1 MAKPRTKQ
9 QLELENEQLRDRV
22 REVEETLDAIRNGE
36 IDAIVSSGPS
46 GTQVYTLEGAD
57 HAFRVMVETMNE
69 GAVTL
74 SADGTILYAN
84 RQFARMTGA
93 APAEISGRRIHDFV
107 SAADYPSLDNI
118 IGVAGALGVSTE
130 MTLLGGPD
138 PGIPV
143 LVSASPIA
151 FDGMEAVTLVLTDLT
166 ERKRLDDIVA
176 AEKLSR
182 RILEQAQECIAVC
195 IDGCIVRANRALHR
209 LCGCIPL
216 MQPFD
221 KVLPLTVSGPESFS
235 TDIPQSGKTIRDRE
249 ARYQRPD
256 GVTFDLI
263 LSAGPLTGLQNEI
276 LGCVVT
282 LVDVTGVRQAEQRIA
297 GLNRELRQRVQELE
311 AVFDTV
317 PVGLAIAEDP
327 EGRNIR
333 GNPANERMLGLPG
346 GAQLSRRPE
355 SVPGPAPY
363 RALRDGLDLA
373 VEELPMQRA
382 VRGERVSSQ
391 IIDVLREDGST
402 VRLLSNASPLLD
414 EQGRPRGAVGAFLD
428 ITELSRAQDE
438 LRASEERYRELVD
451 MAPDAIAVHRDG
463 KFVFANGAALRLYG
477 AEGFEQLRSNNIVDL
492 MHPDD
497 RAAILSRIAR
507 VQAGERTPLQAV
519 RLLRLDGQEVA
530 VEATAAPVIF
540 DGERSVQV
548 MLRDITLRRQAEEA
562 LKKSEARFRL
572 LSETAGRLL
581 ASEDP
586 QELVNDL
593 CRGVMEHLDCQA
605 FFNFMADGPS
615 GRLRLNACAGIPEEE
630 IPGIEWLD
638 YGAAVCGCVARD
650 RARIVAEDILRTP
663 DARTDLVRSYG
674 IQAYCCHPLKAGD
687 RLFGTLSFGT
697 RTRPRFAPDEV
708 ELMRIVADQVSVAM
722 ERILVRQDLE
732 EALADA
738 AAGQRTLQ
746 ALMEHVPEGI
756 TIADGPD
763 ARIRMV
769 SRHGDELLGGA
780 HAGLTA
786 GDVAGRWRVYRED
799 GETPL
804 DDEDLPLLRAIRSG
818 ETVRDAEIVQRN
830 ESGKKL
836 VLLCNAAPIR
846 DEAGGIRGAVAA
858 WRDISDRKRMLEA
871 LRESEERF
879 RRVFEQSSSGIVL
892 CDFGGRILDVNPGFC
907 RLTGY
912 ADRELIGR
920 NILDLTHPEDRE
932 RDVASALDV
941 KNGRSEG
948 YRMEKR
954 YIRRDGRVVWV
965 DIGVSA
971 LHDERGNIVSAL
983 GMVDD
988 ITDRKKAEEALHR
1001 SKDELEERVRERTAA
1016 LTLLLGELEKS
1027 RDNLRK
1033 LAGELVMAEER
1044 ERKRIAVALHDE
1056 IAQTLAAAKMRVDL
1070 LRNLAGRDESRPV
1083 AEELRSLLVQAIGET
1098 RSLMTEISSP
1108 VLYEM
1113 GLASAVQSLA
1123 EKTMELDGIRVSYS
1137 CSGDLAGL
1145 QSELAVMLYQAAK
1158 ELVQNVVKHSRA
1170 RNASIRIEREDLAV
1184 RIVVTDDGRGFD
1196 FADITLPGQECGFG
1210 LFSIRERVESLSG
1223 TVQIESASGT
1233 GTRVTV
1239 TIPAARGP
1247 GEEP

>member
-1 MAKPRTKQ
+1 MARPRTKQ
-9 QLELENEQLRDRV
+9 QLELENEQLRARV
-22 REVEETLDAIRNGE
+22 REAEETLDAIRNGE
-36 IDAIVSSGPS
+36 VDAIVSSGPS
-46 GTQVYTLEGAD
+46 GSQVYTLEGAD
-57 HAFRVMVETMNE
+57 HAFRVMVETMSE

-84 RQFARMTGA
+84 GQFARMTGS
-93 APAEISGRRIHDFV
+93 APSEISGRRIHDFV
-107 SAADYPSLDNI
+107 SAVDYPSLDNV
-118 IGVAGALGVSTE
+118 IGIAGVLGVSTE
-130 MTLLGGPD
+130 MTLLGGAT

-166 ERKRLDDIVA
+166 ERKRFDDIAA

-221 KVLPLTVSGPESFS
+221 QVLPLAVSGPEPFS
-235 TDIPQSGKTIRDRE
+235 VDIPQSGKMIRNLE

-256 GVTFDLI
+256 GAAFDLI
-263 LSAGPLTGLQNEI
+263 LSAGPLGGLQNEI
-276 LGCVVT
+276 LGCIVT
-282 LVDVTGVRQAEQRIA
+282 LVDVTGIRQAENRIA
-297 GLNRELRQRVQELE
+297 GLNQELRQRVQELE
-311 AVFDTV
+311 AVFDTA
-317 PVGLAIAEDP
+317 PIGLAIAEDP
-327 EGRNIR
+327 EGRRIR

-346 GAQLSRRPE
+346 GAQFSKRLDSD
-355 SVPGPAPY
+355 PGPAPY
-363 RALRDGLDLA
+363 RVLRDGRDMP
-373 VEELPMQRA
+373 VEDLPMQRA
-382 VRGERVSSQ
+382 VRGERVSGL
-391 IIDVLREDGST
+391 IVEVLREDGSA

-428 ITELSRAQDE
+428 ITELSRAQEE

-451 MAPDAIAVHRDG
+451 MAPDAIIVHRG
-463 KFVFANGAALRLYG
+463 GNFVFANGAALRLYG
-477 AEGFEQLRSNNIVDL
+477 AEGFEQLQPQDIVEL

-497 RAAILSRIAR
+497 RTVILSRIAR
-507 VQAGERTPLQAV
+507 VQAGERTPLQVV

-530 VEATAAPVIF
+530 VEATAAPVIY
-540 DGERSVQV
+540 DGEPSVQV
-548 MLRDITLRRQAEEA
+548 ILRDITLRRQAEEA
-562 LKKSEARFRL
+562 LEKSEARFRL

-581 ASEDP
+581 AAEEP
-586 QELVNDL
+586 QALINDL

-605 FFNFMADGPS
+605 FFNFMVDEPS

-663 DARTDLVRSYG
+663 DGRTDLVRSYG

-697 RTRPRFAPDEV
+697 RTRPRFTADEV

-722 ERILVRQDLE
+722 ERLLARENLKA
-732 EALADA
+732 ALADA
-738 AAGQRTLQ
+738 AAGQRTLH
-746 ALMEHVPEGI
+746 ALMEHVPEGV

-769 SRHGDELLGGA
+769 SRHGEELLGGT

-786 GDVAGRWRVYRED
+786 GDVSGRWRVYRED

-804 DDEDLPLLRAIRSG
+804 DDGDLPLLRAIRSG
-818 ETVRDAEIVQRN
+818 ETVRNAEIVQRN
-830 ESGKKL
+830 ERGEKL

-846 DEAGGIRGAVAA
+846 DDAGGIRGAVAV
-858 WRDISDRKRMLEA
+858 WRDISERKKMVES

-892 CDFGGRILDVNPGFC
+892 CDFGGRILNVNPGFC

-920 NILDLTHPEDRE
+920 DILDLTHPEDRE
-932 RDVASALDV
+932 ADVENAMAV
-941 KNGRSEG
+941 KNGRSDG

-954 YIRRDGRVVWV
+954 YIRRDGEVVWV
-965 DIGVSA
+965 DVGVSA
-971 LHDERGNIVSAL
+971 LHDERGNIVYAL

-988 ITDRKKAEEALHR
+988 ITDRKKVEEELLR
-1001 SKDELEERVRERTAA
+1001 SKGELEERVRERTAA
-1016 LTLLLGELEKS
+1016 LTQLLGELEKS

-1044 ERKRIAVALHDE
+1044 ERKRVAVALHDE
-1056 IAQTLAAAKMRVDL
+1056 IAQTLAAAKMRADL
-1070 LRNLAGRDESRPV
+1070 LRNLAGSDESRPV
-1083 AEELRSLLVQAIGET
+1083 AEELRVLLVQAIEET
-1098 RSLMTEISSP
+1098 RSLMMDISSP
-1108 VLYEM
+1108 ILYEL
-1113 GLASAVQSLA
+1113 GLEPALQSLA
-1123 EKTMELDGIRVSYS
+1123 EKTTELDGIRVSCS
-1137 CSGDLAGL
+1137 PSGDLADL
-1145 QSELAVMLYQAAK
+1145 QAELAVMVYQTAK

-1170 RNASIRIEREDLAV
+1170 RNASIQIGREGGAV
-1184 RIVVTDDGRGFD
+1184 RVVVADDGRGFD
-1196 FADITLPGQECGFG
+1196 VAGVASPGREGGFG
-1210 LFSIRERVESLSG
+1210 LFSIRERAESLRG
-1223 TVQIESASGT
+1223 GVRIESAPGK
-1233 GTRVTV
+1233 GTRVEV
-1239 TIPAARGP
+1239 TIPAVPGP
-1247 GEEP
+1247 ESET

>member
-9 QLELENEQLRDRV
+9 QLELENEQLRARI
-22 REVEETLDAIRNGE
+22 REAEETLDAIRNGDV
-36 IDAIVSSGPS
+36 DAIVSSGPS

-57 HAFRVMVETMNE
+57 HAFRVMVETMSE

-84 RQFARMTGA
+84 RQFARMTGS
-93 APAEISGRRIHDFV
+93 APAELSGRRIHDFV

-118 IGVAGALGVSTE
+118 IGIAGALGVSTE
-130 MTLLGGPD
+130 MTLLGGSA

-151 FDGMEAVTLVLTDLT
+151 FDSMEAVTLVLTDLT
-166 ERKRLDDIVA
+166 ERKRLDDVVA

-195 IDGCIVRANRALHR
+195 IDGCIVRANSALHR

-221 KVLPLTVSGPESFS
+221 KVLPLTVSGPEPFS

-256 GVTFDLI
+256 GETFDLI

-276 LGCVVT
+276 LGCIVT
-282 LVDVTGVRQAEQRIA
+282 LMDVTGVRQAQQQIITLNQELQR
-297 GLNRELRQRVQELE
+297 RVQELE
-311 AVFDTV
+311 AVFDTA
-317 PVGLAIAEDP
+317 PIGLAIAEDR
-327 EGRNIR
+327 EGRRIR

-346 GAQLSRRPE
+346 GAQLSKRPE
-355 SVPGPAPY
+355 SEHGPALY
-363 RALRDGLDLA
+363 RVLLDGRDMPG
-373 VEELPMQRA
+373 EELPMQRA
-382 VRGERVSSQ
+382 VRGERVSGL
-391 IIDVLREDGST
+391 IVDVLRGDGNT
-402 VRLLSNASPLLD
+402 VRLFSNASPLLD

-428 ITELSRAQDE
+428 ITELSRAQEE

-451 MAPDAIAVHRDG
+451 MAPDAIVVHRDG
-463 KFVFANGAALRLYG
+463 KFVFANRAALELYG
-477 AEGFEQLRSNNIVDL
+477 AEGFEQLQPKNIVDL

-507 VQAGERTPLQAV
+507 VQAGERTPLRAV

-530 VEATAAPVIF
+530 VEATAAPVIY
-540 DGERSVQV
+540 DGTRAVQV
-548 MLRDITLRRQAEEA
+548 ILRDITLRRQAEEA
-562 LKKSEARFRL
+562 RQKSEARFRL

-593 CRGVMEHLDCQA
+593 CRGVMEHLECQA
-605 FFNFMADGPS
+605 FFNFMVDEPS
-615 GRLRLNACAGIPEEE
+615 GRLRLNACAGIPEDE

-650 RARIVAEDILRTP
+650 RSRIVAEDILRTP

-697 RTRPRFAPDEV
+697 RTRPRFVPDEV

-722 ERILVRQDLE
+722 ERILVRQNLE
-732 EALADA
+732 EALASA
-738 AAGQRTLQ
+738 ADGQRTLL

-756 TIADGPD
+756 TITDGPD

-769 SRHGDELLGGA
+769 SRHGEMLLGGA

-804 DDEDLPLLRAIRSG
+804 NDEDLPLLRATRG
-818 ETVRDAEIVQRN
+818 ETVRNAEIVQRN
-830 ESGKKL
+830 ERGEKIT
-836 VLLCNAAPIR
+836 LLCNAAPIR
-846 DEAGGIRGAVAA
+846 DVSGGILGAVAA
-858 WRDISDRKRMLEA
+858 WRDISGRKKVLEA
-871 LRESEERF
+871 LRKSEERF

-892 CDFGGRILDVNPGFC
+892 CDFEGRILDVNPGFC

-920 NILDLTHPEDRE
+920 DILDLTHPDDRKGDAE
-932 RDVASALDV
+932 NAMAV
-941 KNGRSEG
+941 KNGRSDG

-954 YIRRDGRVVWV
+954 YIRRDGEVIWV
-965 DIGVSA
+965 DVGVSS
-971 LHDERGNIVSAL
+971 LHDERGNIVYAL

-988 ITDRKKAEEALHR
+988 ITDRKKAEETLLR

-1016 LTLLLGELEKS
+1016 LTQLLGELERS

-1033 LAGELVMAEER
+1033 LAAELVMAEER

-1056 IAQTLAAAKMRVDL
+1056 IAQTLAAAKMRADL
-1070 LRNLAGRDESRPV
+1070 LRNLAGSDESRPV
-1083 AEELRSLLVQAIGET
+1083 AEELRGLLVQAIGET
-1098 RSLMTEISSP
+1098 RSLMTDISSP
-1108 VLYEM
+1108 ILYEL
-1113 GLASAVQSLA
+1113 GLASALQSLA

-1137 CSGDLAGL
+1137 PSGDLADL
-1145 QSELAVMLYQAAK
+1145 QVELAVLVYQTAK
-1158 ELVQNVVKHSRA
+1158 ELVQNVVKHSHA

-1196 FADITLPGQECGFG
+1196 VAGVASPGREGGFG
-1210 LFSIRERVESLSG
+1210 LFSIRERAESLRG
-1223 TVQIESASGT
+1223 GVRIESAPGK
-1233 GTRVTV
+1233 GTRVEV

-1247 GEEP
+1247 GEES